1 MLNVIVVSVS
11 SADQLGDDRIQIA
24 RGIGCDECIC
34 SCTLCGLHFCAYGC
48 FMLTESRQIRK
59 TGFPNGTEWILF
71 SHTIHS
77 CQSQSHMFTFKT
89 MPRWVRQLLTHHL
102 NHSLQRCGF
111 ALAEGTISF
120 MSRRWSI
127 TCFIPSETSLETG
140 KRLPTQNRCCCDNNT
155 FVQPYSHSSSL
166 PEIIN
171 WEINVNYRYEW
182 HPSIYVCD

>member
-11 SADQLGDDRIQIA
+11 SADQLGDDWIQIA
-24 RGIGCDECIC
+24 CGIGCDECIC

-59 TGFPNGTEWILF
+59 TGFPNGTEWIVF

-89 MPRWVRQLLTHHL
+89 IAGSPAA
-102 NHSLQRCGF
+102 HSSSQSRSSEMRVHFGRRNV
-111 ALAEGTISF
+111 SF

-140 KRLPTQNRCCCDNNT
+140 KRLPTQNRCCCDKNT
-155 FVQPYSHSSSL
+155 FALPYSHSSF
-166 PEIIN
+166 PFQK
-171 WEINVNYRYEW
+171 
-182 HPSIYVCD
+182 